1 MGGKQKQNLILH
13 SNTNNTNLPFV
24 SVCTP
29 TFNRR
34 PFIPAMIEC
43 FQHQDYPKDRME
55 WIIIDD
61 GTDKIEDL
69 VIQIPQVKYFK
80 YDKKMSLGQ
89 KRNLMHDKSK
99 GAILVYMDDDDYYP
113 PERVSHAVTK
123 LNENSNALCAGS
135 SIIHIWFKHIN
146 KMWQFG
152 PYGPNH
158 ATAGT
163 FAFKRELLKITR
175 YDDDAALAEER
186 AFLKNYTIPFVQL
199 DSLKSILC
207 FSHQHNTFDKKKLLD
222 MYNPSYSKPVELQVE
237 TVIHNKELLDF
248 YKYKIDN
255 LLDVYEP
262 GKPEMKPD
270 VLKQIIEIEKKR
282 KEQIE
287 NHMKLQ
293 SSGSIVLQEQGKE
306 PVVLNNNEVVA
317 LLSKQTNDINGLFTQ
332 LQNKDKFIELL
343 KNKVQDQSAMI
354 NLLKNEINEL
364 NVLNRFNKHESNAN
378 DTNSTN
384 CNDTDKIGIK
394 INTTN
399 MNDSNDVSLLTEI
412 NKIND

>member
-1 MGGKQKQNLILH
+1 
-13 SNTNNTNLPFV
+13 
-24 SVCTP
+24 
-29 TFNRR
+29 
-34 PFIPAMIEC
+34 
-43 FQHQDYPKDRME
+43 
-55 WIIIDD
+55 
-61 GTDKIEDL
+61 
-69 VIQIPQVKYFK
+69 
-80 YDKKMSLGQ
+80 
-89 KRNLMHDKSK
+89 
-99 GAILVYMDDDDYYP
+99 
-113 PERVSHAVTK
+113 
-123 LNENSNALCAGS
+123 
-135 SIIHIWFKHIN
+135 
-146 KMWQFG
+146 
-152 PYGPNH
+152 
-158 ATAGT
+158 
-163 FAFKRELLKITR
+163 
-175 YDDDAALAEER
+175 
-186 AFLKNYTIPFVQL
+186 
-199 DSLKSILC
+199 
-207 FSHQHNTFDKKKLLD
+207 